1 MNIFKKMQSAYNQN
15 THKRTEQDAAELFQ
29 VKEYGGELWFTFNGA
44 LVLPCAML
52 KGEAVE
58 VLKQIRELYVKR
70 QEQ

>member
-1 MNIFKKMQSAYNQN
+1 
-15 THKRTEQDAAELFQ
+15 

-52 KGEAVE
+52 KGETVE